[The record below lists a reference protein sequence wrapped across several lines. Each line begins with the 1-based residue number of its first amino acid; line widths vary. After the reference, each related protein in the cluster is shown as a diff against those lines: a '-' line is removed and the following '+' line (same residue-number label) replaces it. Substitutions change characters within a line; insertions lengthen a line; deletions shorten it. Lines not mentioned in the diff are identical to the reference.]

1 MGIKNIH
8 IVLIA
13 ASIFICLIFG
23 IWSVNNAHGLWG
35 MVSFAAAIGLTVYG
49 VGFVKK
55 AKTL

>member
-8 IVLIA
+8 IVLIV
-13 ASIFICLIFG
+13 ASILVCLFFA
-23 IWSVNNAHGLWG
+23 IWSVKNVHGSWG
-35 MVSFAAAIGLTVYG
+35 IIAFVTAVALGIYG

>member
-13 ASIFICLIFG
+13 ASVFICLVFG
-23 IWSVNNAHGLWG
+23 LWSAQNAHGPWG
-35 MVSFAAAIGLTVYG
+35 MASLALAAGLVVYG

>member
-8 IVLIA
+8 IVLIT
-13 ASIFICLIFG
+13 ASVFICLIFS
-23 IWSVNNAHGLWG
+23 IWSVNNAHDLWG
-35 MVSFAAAIGLTVYG
+35 TASFAAAIALAVYG

>member
-13 ASIFICLIFG
+13 ASVFICLVFAL
-23 IWSVNNAHGLWG
+23 WSINNARTLWG
-35 MVSFAAAIGLTVYG
+35 MASLALAAGLVVYG